1 MREGYQ
7 QASPCRPCWRRR
19 PALRGRETHL
29 PILLDEVGRMMVVR
43 FGDPG
48 LQVVHNTMRTFCRLR
63 TGINVGV
70 EEDAIFVDAIL
81 ELEGHDS
88 IVCERIR
95 GGRRPRIGCKT
106 HGLTGVSNEGAAQ
119 YTKIRR
125 TVVPV
130 LSDYPLFFEHNHA
143 VRTF

>member
-1 MREGYQ
+1 
-7 QASPCRPCWRRR
+7 
-19 PALRGRETHL
+19 
-29 PILLDEVGRMMVVR
+29 MMVVR
-43 FGDPG
+43 FGDPV
-48 LQVVHNTMRTFCRLR
+48 LQVGHTIRTFCRLR
-63 TGINVGV
+63 TRINVGV
-70 EEDAIFVDAIL
+70 EEDAIFVEAIL

-88 IVCERIR
+88 IVCERIG
-95 GGRRPRIGCKT
+95 GGRRARIGCKT
-106 HGLTGVSNEGAAQ
+106 HRLTGVSKEEAAQ